1 MNVLKR
7 IWAHFIKSHHHWEDL
22 QNRLFDPDLGR
33 PCQLLAKIKFTFQLC
48 CQYNCTCQSIIM
60 FYQIYKLNIIVK
72 IEFSNFS
79 CMFLNP
85 IFFFLNLNS
94 NCSNLL
100 DLRNLQE
107 QVKKAFCYRKFFWPL
122 TVWINCSSDLKKI
135 ANSVLNFQSF
145 FLGH

>member
-1 MNVLKR
+1 MKYGKTFRGEIWIHLNKKNYFESFEMQAFLILTEMSVVDCSVLRDRDLTLEFDMNVLKG

-72 IEFSNFS
+72 IEYHCKN
-79 CMFLNP
+79 
-85 IFFFLNLNS
+85 
-94 NCSNLL
+94 
-100 DLRNLQE
+100 
-107 QVKKAFCYRKFFWPL
+107 
-122 TVWINCSSDLKKI
+122 WITYLHKS
-135 ANSVLNFQSF
+135 
-145 FLGH
+145 